1 MAGKFQFE
9 DQNDPSSGRSTM
21 QQGLRSNPSSTHLW
35 LEVFIFPFDAKFPK
49 NTVTHFMFLPVFS
62 LDTVE
67 MYHKLIIKH
76 HAKFIFSFD

>member
-35 LEVFIFPFDAKFPK
+35 LEVFTFPFGAKFLHPK
-49 NTVTHFMFLPVFS
+49 NKVTHFMFLPVFS

-67 MYHKLIIKH
+67 IKTSCKIYF
-76 HAKFIFSFD
+76 KFLLGI